1 MEEKRDEVLGA
12 DPLVSDADPFAPGG
26 RRRASTASPIPTPF
40 AVGRVNVYLIE
51 DDPLTLV
58 DAGPN
63 SGTSLDELQRGH
75 RGARATR
82 SRTSS
87 W

>member
-1 MEEKRDEVLGA
+1 MERKRDEVLGA
-12 DPLVSDADPFAPGG
+12 DPLVSDERAAQAGDSPD
-26 RRRASTASPIPTPF
+26 RRPTPF

-51 DDPLTLV
+51 DEPLTLV

-63 SGTSLDELQRGH
+63 SGTSFDELQPGWRRSG
-75 RGARATR
+75 TR